1 MEEWKNNGRIPT
13 NPFKELAK
21 KLDDRYD
28 SKAIC
33 D

>member
-1 MEEWKNNGRIPT
+1 MKEWIKNGRIPS

-21 KLDDRYD
+21 KLNDRYD